1 MTESKQSI
9 RTKKFL
15 TKSLMDLIIEK
26 DFEDISVTDICEK
39 ALITRA
45 TFYKYFED
53 KYNLAQ
59 YLLYELE
66 EQIFEKG
73 LQNFSYN
80 SPKELYLKL
89 TELCYDYINCH
100 QHNFFK
106 FIKHS
111 YGNRLRLMIL
121 STINDYIENI
131 TKKEQHNFNFKIPV
145 EIVSKFTTGGF
156 AYLMLY
162 MIENNTTFTKEE
174 ILKWTNEVLCVMLK
188 N

>member
-1 MTESKQSI
+1 MKESKQSI

-15 TKSLMDLIIEK
+15 VSALMDLIIKK
-26 DFEDISVTDICEK
+26 DFEEITVTDICEK

-53 KYNLAQ
+53 KYHLAE
-59 YLLYELE
+59 YSLHELK
-66 EQIFEKG
+66 EQIFEKEM
-73 LQNFSYN
+73 QNFSYN

-89 TELCYDYINCH
+89 TELCYDYIDKN
-100 QHNFFK
+100 QHNFVK

-111 YGNRLRLMIL
+111 YSDRLRLMIL
-121 STINDYIENI
+121 STINDYIESA
-131 TKKEQHNFNFKIPV
+131 TKKGQHNFNFQIPT

-162 MIENNTTFTKEE
+162 MIENNTTFKKEE
-174 ILKWTNEVLCVMLK
+174 VLKWTNEVLSVMIK
-188 N
+188 D